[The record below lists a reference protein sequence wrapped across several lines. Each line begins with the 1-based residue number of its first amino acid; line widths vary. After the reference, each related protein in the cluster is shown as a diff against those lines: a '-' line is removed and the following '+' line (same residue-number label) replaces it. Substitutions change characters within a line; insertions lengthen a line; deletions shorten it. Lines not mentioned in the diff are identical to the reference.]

1 VTPVVNEKEKK
12 KKKEVLSPR
21 QFSMVVKFLLVDGG
35 RVADVGADI
44 ETDVEGEVSAILL
57 PLSLSFPASLTSL
70 PFSGTQVLESLHSGP
85 MIGLKYRPI
94 PPVRLH
100 SSGAQLRG

>member
-57 PLSLSFPASLTSL
+57 PPALSLSPLTSL
-70 PFSGTQVLESLHSGP
+70 PSL
-85 MIGLKYRPI
+85 GLRC
-94 PPVRLH
+94 
-100 SSGAQLRG
+100 SSRCIRGL